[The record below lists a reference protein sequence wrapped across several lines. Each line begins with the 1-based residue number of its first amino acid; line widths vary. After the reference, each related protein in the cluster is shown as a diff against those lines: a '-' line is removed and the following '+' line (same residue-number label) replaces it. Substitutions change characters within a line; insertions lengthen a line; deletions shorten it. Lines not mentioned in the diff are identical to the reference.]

1 MATKDLLKEGQN
13 YIDLDLDGEKVV
25 VDAEGD
31 ETVEPGEHCVKLC
44 KETDHYGHFPHVDGE
59 PMGAE
64 WNPAKVRSA
73 EEADAAKP
81 VEERLMPHAIIRFQ
95 NQREIE
101 VVETM
106 AELQAALKEGGLV
119 EVHQLHVE
127 IKRKFPTPVDTVV
140 EKEVTQ
146 IMQMVNP
153 AFVQVVA
160 DVKERPVHTNNH
172 AHMDAV
178 TGPFSKM

>member
-13 YIDLDLDGEKVV
+13 YIDLDLDKVA
-25 VDAEGD
+25 DEAEQM
-31 ETVEPGEHCVKLC
+31 PGEHGVCLC
-44 KETDHYGHFPHVDGE
+44 KETDHYGHFPMVDGE
-59 PMGAE
+59 PMMGAE
-64 WNPAKVRSA
+64 WNPAKVQTA
-73 EEADAAKP
+73 EEADAAKD
-81 VEERLMPHAIIRFQ
+81 VKERVMPHAIIRFQ

-106 AELQAALKEGGLV
+106 DELKAALKEGGLV

-140 EKEVTQ
+140 EKEITQ
-146 IMQMVNP
+146 VVQMVNP

>member
-13 YIDLDLDGEKVV
+13 YIDLDLDA
-25 VDAEGD
+25 AEG
-31 ETVEPGEHCVKLC
+31 EQTPGQHGVQLN
-44 KETDHYGHFPHVDGE
+44 KETDHYGHFPMVDGE
-59 PMGAE
+59 PMMGAE
-64 WNPAKVRSA
+64 WDPAKVLSA
-73 EEADAAKP
+73 EQADAKKAVK
-81 VEERLMPHAIIRFQ
+81 ERQMAHAVIRFQ

-101 VVETM
+101 VVETVE
-106 AELQAALKEGGLV
+106 ELKAALVAGALV

-146 IMQMVNP
+146 ITQLVNP